1 MFSSKNKL
9 KLGILL
15 MSFFMYQAVFATTP
29 PVISSFD
36 ADESVVSPGTDVTLT
51 WVVSDADDLYLNG
64 TLLEGVVGSSI
75 DVSPLIATT
84 YTLQAVNAFG
94 SDSAALTVQVTN
106 VPTAIGAD
114 VRFIEVVKNNTD
126 DRLHLSEIEAFVF
139 GATPNEA
146 DGDGTSSNNLVL
158 TASPSTVIP
167 PTSTGSDLNGVHTA
181 VPADVYDGDLEAGAD
196 VWSTNDNLSSPGTYM
211 LDLGATYTIDV
222 VRLFG
227 RADGSSRRGLEDFTV
242 NVYADDGSGNPG
254 ALVNSDSYPG
264 TAPRG
269 DQGNA
274 EFSFAFLE
282 PGITSFTVSK
292 TTIAA
297 GEDITFS
304 WTVSTSATDVYIDN
318 GVGDVLPLTDAQ
330 GEGDT
335 TLSPG
340 PSVDTTYLLVT
351 EYPNGTSVASITVHV
366 TDQPLIHGFGGDAGI
381 VAPGTA
387 VQLSWDVVSATSV
400 SLNGVDVSGVSSMT
414 VNPTITTSYE
424 LVATNANGTTSE
436 EVIVLVVNSGE
447 PIISEF
453 LASNGDGLIDE
464 DVETSDWIEIY
475 NSTTS
480 SLNLNGYYLSD
491 DPLLLTKWA
500 FPSVSLAPGE
510 YLVVFASSKDRSVAG
525 SELHTNFNLSTGG
538 DYLALVKPN
547 GTTILSEFQPT
558 YPDQKTDISYGFD
571 EAALKFGYFQS
582 PTPGA
587 ANSESA
593 SGFVADTSFSL
604 DRGFYDAPIAVAITS
619 LTPGA
624 EIRYTVDGTEPTA
637 VTGQS
642 YVNPLV
648 ISETTVLRAVALKSG
663 MIPTNVDTQ
672 TYIFTADVV
681 TQPNMDTAITQ
692 DPTYGPQMED
702 ALKAVPTVSLVFEGD
717 IERTEKA
724 ISIEFINFEAGST
737 QVGVGM
743 ERFGNYAT
751 DFSKRSMRMTFRNQ
765 YGPGKLD
772 FPVFDGHDYAI
783 PPAAQ
788 FDGLELRS
796 GNHDM
801 SMRGA
806 YLSNR
811 FTDDTMLDMGNISP
825 HGRFVHVYINGNY
838 WGQYHLRERWN
849 ASMLSEYF
857 GGSKADYEAVNA
869 NNSGQNF
876 DNNDGSV
883 FDGSG
888 VQWEAAKTVRDEIAL
903 GNQSFPD
910 IVDLV
915 DIPNLIDFV
924 MLWVSGNSESEFR
937 AAGGVPLGVPFKFFM
952 KDADG
957 FLRNSSRNVLEDGPL
972 DLLTI
977 LRTDGDADYLTL
989 AADRI
994 HKHFFNDGALTPA
1007 KNIERLQNRVT
1018 EIQLSFLAESA
1029 RWGERTPA
1037 SWQAYQDDWIDNKFP
1052 ALTATM
1058 IARFKAAGMYPSI
1071 DAPVFSQHG
1080 GDVTAGFQLT
1090 MTSGVPTIYYT
1101 LNGSDPRVSATV
1113 TGTTPPLTVVTENA
1127 AKSVY
1132 IPTTT
1137 TDGFTDGQGDVWTE
1151 LDYDQS
1157 GWTSGSGGVGFEDS
1171 PGDAIN
1177 YASLIGL
1184 DVGGTMS
1191 NQYASC
1197 LIRIPF
1203 NLSAGSL
1210 SGRQVAELR
1219 VRYDDGYVAYLNGV
1233 EVARKNFTGTP
1244 DGLSTADDH
1253 NSDASA
1259 VNLEVVDISA
1269 HMNLFIE
1276 GGSNI
1281 LSIHG
1286 MNRTAGSSDF
1296 VISADLVVGESGATG
1311 TSGAISSSAIA
1322 YSGPV
1327 QINESTLVRARVFDG
1342 SNWSALNEAFF
1353 TVNAQ
1358 EPSVGDLVISEIHY
1372 NGYETGDVEFI
1383 EFYNNAAYNLIM
1395 DGVQITNGVT
1405 FLFPNNVELKV
1416 GERLV
1421 VVSDLN
1427 AFIDR
1432 YQDVASPWYHSDIQ
1446 VVGVY
1451 NGSLSGSGEGV
1462 TVEDAYSVELLDF
1475 AYNDSGSWPGRPDG
1489 FGSSLEL
1496 ISPSAAPVTKLEL
1509 DAYLDDGDSW
1519 RASREFHGSPGWEGL
1534 GPDNRVVFNE
1544 VLPHTDLPLKDSFEL
1559 YNTTGSSI
1567 NISGWLISDNTSTY
1581 AKFQIPNGTNIA
1593 AGGFL
1598 VYDED
1603 DFNSGSNL
1611 IDFALNSS
1619 LGDDLYL
1626 LETDSEDNPISFV
1639 DHVRFDPSKNGESFG
1654 RWLDGDGQLYPMI
1667 NRTLGQLNTSAGN
1680 GIRVGP
1686 VVVSEIHYSP
1696 LDLNQP
1702 LEFIEIFN
1710 AGTVSQSLANWRLRG
1725 EADFDFA
1732 SESLAPGAVLV
1743 ITSFDPITDTVSLNQ
1758 FLAEYPGVSSSQ
1770 LRGPWSAGATNR
1782 LNNGGAAVKLQRP
1795 DTLQVPPVGDPFYP
1809 MLIEDTVNY
1818 DNRAPWPASADGT
1831 GPSLERKQT
1840 DVYGDLASNW
1850 QANATPSP
1858 GTHNL
1863 HVFSDYETWAAANAL
1878 GAGPLAL
1885 RTGDIDYDGSL
1896 NLVEFALVKNPWDN
1910 TDGQPFDYGFK
1921 QLTVGLETAQY
1932 LTVDFQYRLGA
1943 GLTVGAFVSSDLENW
1958 DPLVDQYIAPIDHGN
1973 GVQSVFFRDF
1983 VDSDEN
1989 TKRFIKI
1996 EVIEE

>member
-1 MFSSKNKL
+1 MPTFKFSL
-9 KLGILL
+9 IIAVLLTPFLGL
-15 MSFFMYQAVFATTP
+15 QAN
-29 PVISSFD
+29 PVISSFVSD
-36 ADESVVSPGTDVTLT
+36 QGTVSPGTDVTLT
-51 WVVSDADDLYLNG
+51 WVATDYDEIYLNG
-64 TLLEGVVGSSI
+64 TLLVDVGSSI

-84 YTLQAVNAFG
+84 YTLLATSALG
-94 SDSAALTVQVTN
+94 SDSAQLTIQVTN
-106 VPTAIGAD
+106 MPTAIGVD
-114 VRFIEVVKNNTD
+114 VRFIEVIKNASG
-126 DRLHLSEIEAFVF
+126 DRLHLSEIEVF
-139 GATPNEA
+139 ELGVTPDGA

-158 TASPSTVIP
+158 SASPSAVIP
-167 PTSTGSDLNGVHTA
+167 PTTTVPDLQPVHTGI
-181 VPADVYDGDLEAGAD
+181 PEDVYDGDLESSAA
-196 VWSTNDNLSSPGTYM
+196 VWSTNDGLANPGVYM

-227 RADGSSRRGLEDFTV
+227 RADGSSRRGLENFSV
-242 NVYADDGSGNPG
+242 NIYADDGAGNPG
-254 ALVNSDSYPG
+254 ALVKTVSYPG
-264 TAPRG
+264 TAPNG
-269 DQGNA
+269 NAGNA
-274 EFSFAFLE
+274 EFTMAILE
-282 PGITSFTVSK
+282 PGITSFSVSK

-304 WTVSTSATDVYIDN
+304 WAVSTSATDVYIDN

-330 GEGDT
+330 GEGGL

-340 PSVDTTYLLVT
+340 PSADTTYLLVT
-351 EYPNGTSVASITVHV
+351 EYPNGTSVASVTVQV
-366 TDQPLIHGFGGDAGI
+366 TNQPLIHGFGGDSGI
-381 VAPGTA
+381 VAPGAA
-387 VQLSWDVVSATSV
+387 VQLSWDVVSETSL
-400 SLNGVDVSGVSSMT
+400 SLNGVDVTGLSMTT
-414 VNPTITTSYE
+414 VNPTITASYE
-424 LVATNANGTTSE
+424 LVATNAHGTTSE
-436 EVIVLVVNSGE
+436 ELTVIVVNSGE

-453 LASNGDGLIDE
+453 LANNGGGLSDE
-464 DVETSDWIEIY
+464 DGETSDWIEIY
-475 NSTTS
+475 NSTSS
-480 SLNLNGYYLSD
+480 SLNLNGYYLTD
-491 DPLLLTKWA
+491 DPLFLTKWS

-525 SELHTNFNLSTGG
+525 SELHTNFSLDAGG
-538 DYLALVKPN
+538 DYLALVNPN
-547 GTTILSEFQPT
+547 GTSILSEFQPT
-558 YPDQKTDISYGFD
+558 YPAQEIDISYGFD
-571 EAALKFGYFQS
+571 EAALKFGYFQN

-587 ANSESA
+587 ANGESA
-593 SGFVADTSFSL
+593 SGFVADTSFSF
-604 DRGFYDAPIAVAITS
+604 DRGFYDAPVTVAITS
-619 LTPGA
+619 NTLGA

-637 VTGQS
+637 VTGQA
-642 YVNPLV
+642 YVNPIV
-648 ISETTVLRAVALKSG
+648 ISETTVLRAVATKSG

-681 TQPNMDTAITQ
+681 TQSNLDTAITQ
-692 DPTYGPQMED
+692 DSTYGPQMED
-702 ALKAVPTVSLVFEGD
+702 ALKAIPTVSLVFEGD

-724 ISIEFINFEAGST
+724 ISLELINFEAGST

-743 ERFGNYAT
+743 ERFGNYVT

-765 YGPGKLD
+765 YGPGKFK
-772 FPVFDGHDYAI
+772 FPVYDGHDFPI

-801 SMRGA
+801 SLRGA

-811 FTDDTMLDMGNISP
+811 FTDDTMLDMGNIAP
-825 HGRFVHVYINGNY
+825 HGRFVHVYINGLY

-849 ASMLSEYF
+849 ASMLSEYY
-857 GGSKADYEAVNA
+857 GGSKADYEAINA
-869 NNSGQNF
+869 NNSSKRF
-876 DNNDGSV
+876 DDNDGSV

-888 VQWEAAKTVRDEIAL
+888 VQWEAAKTVRDEISL
-903 GNQSFPD
+903 GTKSYAD

-924 MLWVSGNSESEFR
+924 LLWVSGNSESEFR

-957 FLRNSSRNVLEDGPL
+957 FLRSNSKNVIEDGPL
-972 DLLTI
+972 DLLSI
-977 LRTDGDADYLTL
+977 LRADGDADYLTL
-989 AADRI
+989 YADRI
-994 HKHFFNDGALTPA
+994 HKHFFNDGAFTPA
-1007 KNIERLQNRVT
+1007 KNIERLQERVD

-1029 RWGERTPA
+1029 RWGERDPVE
-1037 SWQAYQDDWIDNKFP
+1037 WQGYQDNLINNHFP
-1052 ALTATM
+1052 GLTATM
-1058 IARFKAAGMYPSI
+1058 IARFQAAGVYPSV

-1090 MTSGVPTIYYT
+1090 MTSVVPTIYYT
-1101 LNGSDPRVSATV
+1101 LDGSDPRVSATA
-1113 TGTTPPLTVVTENA
+1113 TETTPPLTVVTENA

-1132 IPTTT
+1132 IPTTAV
-1137 TDGFTDGQGDVWTE
+1137 DGFTDGQGDEWNE
-1151 LDYDQS
+1151 LDYDEGA
-1157 GWTSGSGGVGFEDS
+1157 GWTSGTGGVGFEDS
-1171 PGDAIN
+1171 PSNAIN
-1177 YASLIGL
+1177 YDSLIDI
-1184 DVGGTMS
+1184 DVGATMS
-1191 NQYASC
+1191 DQYASC

-1203 NLSAGSL
+1203 TLSAGAL
-1210 SGRQVAELR
+1210 SGKQLAKLR
-1219 VRYDDGYVAYLNGV
+1219 VRYDDGFVAYLNGM
-1233 EVARKNFTGTP
+1233 EVTRSNFTGAP

-1259 VNLEVVDISA
+1259 VNLEVFDISA
-1269 HMNLFIE
+1269 HMHLFVE

-1281 LSIHG
+1281 LAIHG
-1286 MNRTAGSSDF
+1286 MNRTVGSSDF
-1296 VISADLVVGESGATG
+1296 VISADLVVSESATTG
-1311 TSGAISSSAIA
+1311 TSGDISSSAIA
-1322 YSGPV
+1322 YSTPV
-1327 QINESTLVRARVFDG
+1327 QIDESTLVRARVYDG

-1372 NGYETGDVEFI
+1372 NGYESGDVEFI

-1395 DGVQITNGVT
+1395 DGVQITDGVT
-1405 FLFPNNVELKV
+1405 FLFPNNLDLKV

-1427 AFIDR
+1427 DFIDR
-1432 YQDVASPWYHSDIQ
+1432 YQDIDSPWYHSGIQ
-1446 VVGVY
+1446 VAGEY
-1451 NGSLSGSGEGV
+1451 IGSLSGSGENI
-1462 TVEDAYSVELLDF
+1462 TVEDTYGVELLDF
-1475 AYNDSGSWPGRPDG
+1475 EYNDSGSWPGRPDG
-1489 FGSSLEL
+1489 FGSTLEL
-1496 ISPSAAPVTKLEL
+1496 ASPAAAPVTKLEL

-1581 AKFQIPNGTNIA
+1581 AKFQVPNGTNIA
-1593 AGGFL
+1593 ASDFL

-1639 DHVRFDPSKNGESFG
+1639 DHIRFDPSKNGESFG
-1654 RWLDGDGQLYPMI
+1654 RWPDGDGQIYPMI
-1667 NRTLGQLNTSAGN
+1667 NRTLGQLNTSVGN
-1680 GIRVGP
+1680 GVRTGP

-1696 LDLNQP
+1696 LDPNQS

-1710 AGTVSQSLANWRLRG
+1710 AGSAAESLANWRLRG

-1732 SESLAPGAVLV
+1732 AESLAPGGVLV
-1743 ITSFDPITDTVSLNQ
+1743 IASFDPITDTVSLNQ
-1758 FLAEYPGVSSSQ
+1758 FLAEYPGVSAAQ

-1795 DTLQVPPVGDPFYP
+1795 DTLQVPVEGDPFYP

-1818 DNRAPWPASADGT
+1818 DNQSPWPASADGT
-1831 GPSLERKQT
+1831 GPSLERMQT

-1858 GTHNL
+1858 GTHNM
-1863 HVFSDYETWAAANAL
+1863 HIFSNYESWAAANAL
-1878 GAGPLAL
+1878 GAGPPAL
-1885 RTGDIDYDGSL
+1885 RTGDTDYDGSL
-1896 NLVEFALVKNPWDN
+1896 NLVEFALVKNPWDGS
-1910 TDGQPFDYGFK
+1910 DGQPFEYGFK

-1932 LTVDFQYRLGA
+1932 LTVDFQYRTGA
-1943 GLTVGAFVSSDLENW
+1943 GLTVEAFVSTDLENW
-1958 DPLVDQYIAPIDHGN
+1958 VPLIDEYSAAIEHGN
-1973 GVQSVFFRDF
+1973 GVQSVFFRDL

-1989 TKRFIKI
+1989 ASRFIKLQVT
-1996 EVIEE
+1996 ED